1 MASASF
7 ALKYP
12 QGALWEPGSEQ
23 RPERGVLGSVRL
35 QALKGVRLRGTVPR
49 PQAGCSQL
57 QGAVGGGGGGKAARV
72 FVPEP
77 QGCLPQT
84 WSCSRA
90 RPSAGGRQVGSWTC
104 TSSWA
109 LSPRAWCSS
118 TWKSWVGLIHGP
130 APPIPP
136 APPRPLRSLPP
147 TPLPAHGASLVPPDC
162 RLPIHAA
169 LLGPGL
175 PPLPLGLLLHRRHP
189 PGGREH
195 DPGPLPPGE
204 CWEGVLGGGAGPG
217 RRLPGR
223 L

>member
-130 APPIPP
+130 ALPHPACPPPTPQVPP
-136 APPRPLRSLPP
+136 PDPAACSRSLPRPAGLQATHSCRP
-147 TPLPAHGASLVPPDC
+147 TGAWASTSAAGATPPPPSPA
-162 RLPIHAA
+162 R
-169 LLGPGL
+169 
-175 PPLPLGLLLHRRHP
+175 
-189 PGGREH
+189 
-195 DPGPLPPGE
+195 
-204 CWEGVLGGGAGPG
+204 W
-217 RRLPGR
+217 
-223 L
+223 